1 MREFSVISKK
11 NLDNRLQGLDNG
23 TTHKSTAMYL
33 YYRIACRTSVM
44 ETTAVPFNGTGKLG
58 KMSER
63 GNKFTEAAEGHF
75 SGTLTNASLQALLCE
90 SCGA

>member
-1 MREFSVISKK
+1 M
-11 NLDNRLQGLDNG
+11 D
-23 TTHKSTAMYL
+23 L

-90 SCGA
+90 SCGAEREREREVEREGESFRRKA